1 MQERCEV
8 PEEGTFLRH
17 ILFTR
22 TWLAWPV
29 TYKQI
34 KQGPLSRT
42 NLAALSLVVVA
53 MPTTARV

>member
-1 MQERCEV
+1 VLER
-8 PEEGTFLRH
+8 GTFLRH
-17 ILFTR
+17 IMFTR

-34 KQGPLSRT
+34 KQGSLSKT

-53 MPTTARV
+53 MSTTARV